1 MKEFGA
7 VQSGASVTRGSN
19 YSGGESRVAKSHIDG
34 ICLDCSVWLDGRQ
47 ILKDG
52 VFIDPKL
59 EELAKKLGK

>member
-1 MKEFGA
+1 M
-7 VQSGASVTRGSN
+7 
-19 YSGGESRVAKSHIDG
+19 AKSHIDG
-34 ICLDCSVWLDGRQ
+34 ICLNCSVWLDGRQ